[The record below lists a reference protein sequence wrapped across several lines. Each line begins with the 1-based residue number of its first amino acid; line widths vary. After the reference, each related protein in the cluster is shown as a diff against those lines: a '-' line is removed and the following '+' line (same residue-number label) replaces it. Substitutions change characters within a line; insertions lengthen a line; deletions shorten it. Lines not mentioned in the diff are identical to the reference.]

1 MNRNNPKAGN
11 KMLQFFLFFVTIQKK
26 ATTQQT
32 QLLKTAKML
41 RFKIATNKQNQQKTN
56 LHLTTTLELDSHQS
70 HRDM

>member
-11 KMLQFFLFFVTIQKK
+11 KMLQFFFSCYNPKK

-56 LHLTTTLELDSHQS
+56 LHFTTTLELDSHQS